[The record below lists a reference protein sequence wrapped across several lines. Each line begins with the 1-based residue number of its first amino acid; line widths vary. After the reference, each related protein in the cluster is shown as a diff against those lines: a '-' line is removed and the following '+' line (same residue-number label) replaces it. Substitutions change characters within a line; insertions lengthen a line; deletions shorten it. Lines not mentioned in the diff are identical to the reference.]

1 MIWWPMSGTAVSVAG
16 KGVMVGGEGVSVG
29 GETAVADGGT
39 GVDVTVLVGR
49 DVAVGGAAVGVDVG
63 VTVAVAVGVIDGGM
77 AVGVTAVSWQARSSS
92 KKNTSSPIAP
102 ETIPQSCAF
111 LFILL
116 APRKSAHGS

>member
-1 MIWWPMSGTAVSVAG
+1 MSGTAVLVGVLGTVIVVAVAG
-16 KGVMVGGEGVSVG
+16 ALVGVGEETAVLVGGSVGVGVSVG
-29 GETAVADGGT
+29 RV
-39 GVDVTVLVGR
+39 
-49 DVAVGGAAVGVDVG
+49 VAVGGVAVGDK
-63 VTVAVAVGVIDGGM
+63 VTDGVIDGGNGM
-77 AVGVTAVSWQARSSS
+77 GVTAVSWQARSSS